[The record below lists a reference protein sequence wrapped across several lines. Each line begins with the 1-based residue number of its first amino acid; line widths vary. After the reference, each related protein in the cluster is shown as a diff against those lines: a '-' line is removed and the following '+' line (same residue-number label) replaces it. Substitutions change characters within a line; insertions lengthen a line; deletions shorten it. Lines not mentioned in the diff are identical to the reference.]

1 MPRSKS
7 STSIHVQER
16 SPQTWT
22 RWGRTIRQILAGK
35 FEYSDTEMRRLGNTT
50 ETKEENDDG
59 LEDEQKQEDQ
69 A

>member
-1 MPRSKS
+1 
-7 STSIHVQER
+7 
-16 SPQTWT
+16 
-22 RWGRTIRQILAGK
+22 
-35 FEYSDTEMRRLGNTT
+35 MRRLGNTT